1 MCFQDVTKIIEDVV
15 ELFEKLIV
23 RRPLGVV
30 LENSIEHQL
39 RKISTINFTIPIVS
53 KFVNHIHISIHVH
66 VLRTLTLIGWGFWIM
81 LECGEGAASAHTYVV
96 HPKTL
101 WKKHF
106 FDFLKGHIFGFSR
119 HFFKYF
125 FVYVKVL
132 MNEIQTVLVWPLL
145 LFTSFR
151 IILFRSTKTSLVKV
165 QSA

>member
-1 MCFQDVTKIIEDVV
+1 MLSKKIVILCFQDVTKIIEDVV

-53 KFVNHIHISIHVH
+53 KFVNHIHYTYICKSVQVH

-81 LECGEGAASAHTYVV
+81 LECGEGAASAHNYVV

-101 WKKHF
+101 
-106 FDFLKGHIFGFSR
+106 
-119 HFFKYF
+119 
-125 FVYVKVL
+125 
-132 MNEIQTVLVWPLL
+132 
-145 LFTSFR
+145 
-151 IILFRSTKTSLVKV
+151 
-165 QSA
+165 